1 MEDRSASRGCR
12 SRAIPAGFV
21 LVVVLLAVT
30 MGSPCATAAEA
41 VDPWTLKAHF
51 LRNFAKLVTWPEDR
65 FEDKDSPIVIGV
77 LGADPF
83 DDRLEDAVEGHKAHG
98 RTLQVRRLLVADEEL
113 PSREQLTG
121 CHLLFVSVSERDRV
135 PLILERLERASVMT
149 VSDVEDFAASGGV
162 AEFVLV
168 EPYIRFR
175 LNREVAEASGLRL
188 SSQLLRLAI
197 P

>member
-1 MEDRSASRGCR
+1 M
-12 SRAIPAGFV
+12 
-21 LVVVLLAVT
+21 
-30 MGSPCATAAEA
+30 
-41 VDPWTLKAHF
+41 
-51 LRNFAKLVTWPEDR
+51 
-65 FEDKDSPIVIGV
+65 
-77 LGADPF
+77 
-83 DDRLEDAVEGHKAHG
+83 
-98 RTLQVRRLLVADEEL
+98 ADEEL
-113 PSREQLTG
+113 PSRELLTG

-188 SSQLLRLAI
+188 SAQLLRLAI